1 MYLPDCQITKE
12 NKQEEKIYFIKTH
25 LLVFPSKKGFIDLL
39 RIIKSIFSVNLYR
52 YLITYIMYIPP
63 SPGPITILSIFIKQQ
78 TRRVQTS
85 MFSSYPGEFL
95 LRLFR
100 LIRHTHYCSE
110 GNVMYLPVIQKWS
123 ILNIFLT
130 MMSTCKFTNTHTMNK
145 LCVLINWSALRP

>member
-1 MYLPDCQITKE
+1 
-12 NKQEEKIYFIKTH
+12 
-25 LLVFPSKKGFIDLL
+25 
-39 RIIKSIFSVNLYR
+39 
-52 YLITYIMYIPP
+52 MYIPP

-145 LCVLINWSALRP
+145 LCVLINWSALRPWLRPPFNKGQKKHIPSGKSRVVCLGFFQNPTFNHAKVL